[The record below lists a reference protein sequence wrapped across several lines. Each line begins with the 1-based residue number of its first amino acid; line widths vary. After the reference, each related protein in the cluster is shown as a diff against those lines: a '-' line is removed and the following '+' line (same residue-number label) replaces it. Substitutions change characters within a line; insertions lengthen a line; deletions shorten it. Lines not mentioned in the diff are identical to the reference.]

1 MCSRTVWATLTTL
14 GILVS
19 ASALLASVQSPP
31 ASGADRTTTSPAADD
46 AKAGQELY
54 ARKCQRCHGP
64 DGQGGN
70 PRLEKMLGAK
80 PKVLR
85 SAEVQRTTDQEITAV
100 IKSGKGKMPPVKG
113 LTTIQIRQIVAHVR
127 TFRARTVP

>member
-1 MCSRTVWATLTTL
+1 
-14 GILVS
+14 
-19 ASALLASVQSPP
+19 
-31 ASGADRTTTSPAADD
+31 
-46 AKAGQELY
+46 
-54 ARKCQRCHGP
+54 
-64 DGQGGN
+64 
-70 PRLEKMLGAK
+70 MLGAK